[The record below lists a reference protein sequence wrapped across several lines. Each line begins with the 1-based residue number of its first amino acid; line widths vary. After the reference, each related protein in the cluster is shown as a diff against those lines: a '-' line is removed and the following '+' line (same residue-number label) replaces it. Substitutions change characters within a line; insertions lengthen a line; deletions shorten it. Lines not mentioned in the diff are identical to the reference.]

1 MFNGD
6 KQSAFLLKS
15 EIRQRC
21 QFSFLLFDLVLE
33 VLQLRKIQKIE
44 VGKKGVNLSLFL
56 NYLIPNLEDPK
67 NSTRKL

>member
-44 VGKKGVNLSLFL
+44 VGKKDVNLSLFL
-56 NYLIPNLEDPK
+56 NYLIHNLEDPK